1 MKVFFCIKCVNN
13 SLRPRLKFDKR
24 GVCDAC
30 QHNEKKKIINY
41 KEREVELRKLLS
53 KYRSKKG
60 YVDCIVPTSGGKD
73 STYVAHQ
80 LKFVYK

>member
-1 MKVFFCIKCVNN
+1 MKVFFCTKCVNN

-41 KEREVELRKLLS
+41 KEREGEFKKLLS
-53 KYRSKKG
+53 KDQKK
-60 YVDCIVPTSGGKD
+60 DIMIVLFLL
-73 STYVAHQ
+73 VAEKIVHM
-80 LKFVYK
+80 LHIN